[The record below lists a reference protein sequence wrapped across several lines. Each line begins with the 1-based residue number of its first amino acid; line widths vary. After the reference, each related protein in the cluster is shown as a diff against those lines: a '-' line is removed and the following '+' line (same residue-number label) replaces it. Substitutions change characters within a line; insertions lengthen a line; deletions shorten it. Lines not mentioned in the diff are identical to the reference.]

1 MFLILISTLILTV
14 RASFKP
20 VIMMH
25 GVGSGAGEMNTIERL
40 LKERDNS
47 TLVTSLPLYEG
58 QPNSWDH
65 NLQEQ
70 VDGVIDAVKNLIAEN
85 PEAYADGYHF
95 VCKSQG
101 AVTCRAVI
109 ESWSYHNV
117 RNFVSLAGPQSGVY
131 GRAYFESLKY
141 LPKWLVGTTT
151 EEIYLVAYKSLGQDI
166 SVGNLWRDPNHLQDF
181 LDKNN
186 FIPKYTEKA
195 TEDMKSNFLK
205 LKKAV
210 FCVGSGHAYDGGI
223 EPWQTG
229 VFGSVVDG
237 KMLNMTQRDF
247 YLNDQFGLK
256 TLDESGR
263 LELTIV
269 PDVSHN
275 DWTGNEDVIRKYVL
289 PHCT

>member
-1 MFLILISTLILTV
+1 MLLLLISMLIVNV
-14 RASFKP
+14 RASYKP
-20 VIMMH
+20 VIMMR
-25 GVGSGAGEMNTIERL
+25 GVGSGAGEMDTIKKL
-40 LKERDNS
+40 LLERDNS
-47 TLVTSLPLYEG
+47 TLVTSLPLFEG

-70 VDGVIDAVKNLIAEN
+70 VDGVIDAVKKLILQS
-85 PEAYADGYHF
+85 PEDYADGYHF

-101 AVTCRAVI
+101 AMTCRVVL
-109 ESWSYHNV
+109 ETWNEHRV
-117 RNFVSLAGPQSGVY
+117 ENFVSLAGPQSGVY
-131 GRAYFESLKY
+131 GSAYFESIKY

-151 EEIYLVAYKSLGQDI
+151 EEVYLIAYTALGQDI